1 MRVLVTGGNGFIGRH
16 VIENLQARDH
26 SVVILDR
33 HSPPTSPYGLSIFGD
48 VRDRTLVHQ
57 AVGDCDAVIHLA
69 GILGTAEQVQD
80 PMPAIETNILGGIN
94 VFEAVRHFDVPAVYI
109 TLGNHWMN
117 NTYSIT
123 KSTTE
128 RFALMA
134 NKEWGTRIAIVRAV
148 NAYGPGQK
156 TGPVKKIIPSLV
168 MASLRDQPMPVYG
181 DGLQVADMVYVTD
194 LAEALVRA
202 LVMNH
207 GCYDS
212 IMECGPGL
220 PTTVMDV
227 AREIFKQTGTG
238 LIVHNPMRPG
248 EPEGAVVMAD
258 PGTLKPL
265 DMHAEDMVQLEDG
278 IARSIEYYR
287 TLL

>member
-1 MRVLVTGGNGFIGRH
+1 MRVLVTGGSGFIGSH
-16 VIENLQARDH
+16 VIENLERRDH
-26 SVVILDR
+26 SVVIMDR
-33 HSPPTSPYGLSIFGD
+33 KQIKTHHQLVFGD
-48 VRDRTLVHQ
+48 VRDATLVNQ

-69 GILGTAEQVQD
+69 GILGTAEQVQN

-94 VFEAVRHFDVPAVYI
+94 VFQAVRQFEVPAVYI

-134 NKEWGTRIAIVRAV
+134 NQEWGTRIAIVRAV
-148 NAYGPGQK
+148 NAYGPRQK
-156 TGPVKKIIPSLV
+156 TGPVKKIVPSLV
-168 MASLRDQPMPVYG
+168 MASLRDEPMHIYG
-181 DGLQVADMVYVTD
+181 DGMQVADMVYVTD

-202 LVMNH
+202 LVMDH
-207 GCYDS
+207 GCFDS

-220 PTTVMDV
+220 ATTVNDM
-227 AREIFKQTGTG
+227 ANEIRMQTGTG
-238 LIVHNPMRPG
+238 TIVHTPMRPG

-258 PGTLKPL
+258 PSTLKPL
-265 DMHAEDMVQLEDG
+265 DMYPEWMVQLDKG
-278 IARSIEYYR
+278 IARSIEYYK

>member
-1 MRVLVTGGNGFIGRH
+1 LKVLVTGGTGFIGSH
-16 VIENLQARDH
+16 VIDNLVARGIEP
-26 SVVILDR
+26 VIFDQRRTREVEHETIL
-33 HSPPTSPYGLSIFGD
+33 GD
-48 VRDRTLVHQ
+48 VRDRTAVFQ
-57 AVGDCDAVIHLA
+57 AVSQTDATIHLA
-69 GILGTAEQVQD
+69 GILGTAEQVDD
-80 PMPAIETNILGGIN
+80 PDPAIETNILGAMN
-94 VFEAVRHFDVPAVYI
+94 VFKAMRHFTRPGVYI

-134 NKEWGTRIAIVRAV
+134 NNEWETRIAIVRAV
-148 NAYGPGQK
+148 NAYGPRQK

-168 MASLRDQPMPVYG
+168 MASLRDEPMNVYG
-181 DGLQVADMVYVTD
+181 DGMQVADMVYVTD

-202 LVMNH
+202 LVYDH
-207 GCYDS
+207 DCYDR

-227 AREIFKQTGTG
+227 ANEIFKQTGTG
-238 LIVHNPMRPG
+238 LIVHNPMRAG

-265 DMHAEDMVQLEDG
+265 DMHAEDFYPLGDG